1 MNVRKIKGWKYQ
13 NNKTAKLQKNLSI
26 ESNRD

>member
-1 MNVRKIKGWKYQ
+1 MNVRKINSWKYY